1 MRKTLILTF
10 ILLSNSCFASNFLTG
25 SIYERIANEVGLDP
39 LLLYSVSI
47 SESGFAPTNKKVKQ
61 PWPWAVCSSQGSFFA
76 ASKKDAEIEVARLK
90 KMGIKSV
97 DVGLM
102 QVNLLWHSNKINHKE
117 MFDPEINLRTG
128 AKILKKA
135 LDSAS
140 GDLVTGIG
148 RYHNWSDSGR
158 QARYAL
164 KVLKTYKQLSRQR

>member
-10 ILLSNSCFASNFLTG
+10 ILLSNSCFASNFLAG

-47 SESGFAPTNKKVKQ
+47 SESGFAPAHKKVKQ

-102 QVNLLWHSNKINHKE
+102 QVNLLWHSNKIDHKE

-128 AKILKKA
+128 AKILKKH
-135 LDSAS
+135 L
-140 GDLVTGIG
+140 IQ
-148 RYHNWSDSGR
+148 H
-158 QARYAL
+158 QA
-164 KVLKTYKQLSRQR
+164 T

>member
-10 ILLSNSCFASNFLTG
+10 ILLS
-25 SIYERIANEVGLDP
+25 LDP

-47 SESGFAPTNKKVKQ
+47 SESGFAPANKKVKQ

-117 MFDPEINLRTG
+117 MFDP
-128 AKILKKA
+128 
-135 LDSAS
+135 